1 MGRIH
6 QQRPFPRRAIIREN
20 FNFCARHRHFE
31 ARFDLFGSFHVI
43 FIRKPRGQGVFSK
56 YEVWPSP
63 ATAMSANGKF
73 SVIPCALDQRKLLRL
88 GTGALRLRAFG
99 NFENTP

>member
-1 MGRIH
+1 
-6 QQRPFPRRAIIREN
+6 
-20 FNFCARHRHFE
+20 
-31 ARFDLFGSFHVI
+31 VI
-43 FIRKPRGQGVFSK
+43 FIRKPRGQGVFFQNTK
-56 YEVWPSP
+56 WWPSP

-99 NFENTP
+99 ILKTRHRIYLSEFLDSFIKFSFLVIVGGCQSSGLLGGSRSCSP